1 MRNGKWEVRNGKW
14 EVRNEK
20 WEVKGEKRCGHM
32 KLIKISILLFV
43 IGLVISAC
51 SSPIMDSSERI
62 VSPKNQL
69 IPIKGTWEISEV
81 LIAGASDAEGGKE
94 WLGKRIQ
101 FSNLHISMEEP
112 ILENPQYQ
120 MKRVSGEQYLL
131 FNFKSLP
138 ANFVFPNK
146 EVEVITVMDGDKF
159 FCEVLIIKENKLI
172 LKIQGNSFYLDKV
185 SDEVDEYINRENNI
199 EDDRDIDIQKD
210 RQDACR
216 TGVLI
221 GLRSLN
227 ENNDEDFMEEYNYR
241 TLWISLIDGEMRPV
255 LEMENIF
262 FPRRSGFW
270 KIQMK
275 NTTKDGRTEEYVS
288 ANNILMED
296 KKTEIQQENR
306 VMDIKMS
313 FIKGEPVQEIDFSG
327 WGERLGEIR
336 RKINYVGND
345 YISVETTG
353 KGVYIIGNRTW
364 EKSKLQLLL
373 IDGLPN
379 GQGVK
384 ISDIL
389 SDTGVSSI
397 ESAWEKAVD
406 HLGIDDF
413 SILYPEELLE
423 NFGLER
429 KLGRWFIEGRINYI
443 KNGEF
448 NISDYSISLIPPP
461 EVVSYNTLS
470 VPWTNV
476 KDKVPRA
483 LDVYTSPNKDI
494 AVVFTK
500 SELLI
505 YNIHGNE
512 LSSYP
517 REKLKLEKGEIAIM
531 AEWATG
537 QYVESWENT
546 FKTVMGD

>member
-1 MRNGKWEVRNGKW
+1 
-14 EVRNEK
+14 
-20 WEVKGEKRCGHM
+20 M
-32 KLIKISILLFV
+32 KLIKISILLF
-43 IGLVISAC
+43 IMSLVISAC
-51 SSPIMDSSERI
+51 SSPIIDSSERI

-81 LIAGASDAEGGKE
+81 LIAGASDEEGGKE

-101 FSNLHISMEEP
+101 FSDSHISTEEP

-159 FCEVLIIKENKLI
+159 FCEVLLLEENRLL
-172 LKIQGNSFYLDKV
+172 LKIQGNSFYLNKV
-185 SDEVDEYINRENNI
+185 SDEVDEYMNRENNI
-199 EDDRDIDIQKD
+199 EDDQDINIQKD

-227 ENNDEDFMEEYNYR
+227 EDNDEDSIEEYSYR
-241 TLWISLIDGEMRPV
+241 TLWVSLIDGEIHPV

-275 NTTKDGRTEEYVS
+275 NIVKDGRSEEYVS

-296 KKTEIQQENR
+296 KKTEIQSENEAMGIEMPLMEED
-306 VMDIKMS
+306 VT
-313 FIKGEPVQEIDFSG
+313 QEIDFFG

-353 KGVYIIGNRTW
+353 KGVYILGDRTW
-364 EKSKLQLLL
+364 EMSKLQLLL
-373 IDGLPN
+373 VDGLPN

-389 SDTGVSSI
+389 SEAGVSSI

-413 SILYPEELLE
+413 SILYPEDLLE

-429 KLGRWFIEGRINYI
+429 KLGHWFIEGRINYI

-448 NISDYSISLIPPP
+448 NISDYRISLIPPP

-500 SELLI
+500 SEILI

-531 AEWATG
+531 TEWATG

-546 FKTVMGD
+546 FKTVMED